1 MYTEQLPPHDDQAE
15 EAVLGSLVIDSE
27 SVPRVAATLVPADFF
42 RQKHSWIFEA
52 CLALFSRNEPVNQI
66 SLSDELARQKRLE
79 EVGGLQFLSYLV
91 TSVPTSVYVE
101 HYGQVVKRLSIM
113 RQLINAGGKIVDIG
127 YKAETGEEDALR
139 KAEDFIYELRMGR
152 SERDL
157 VSLHQALDK
166 YLEDD
171 LNKQD
176 ENRGGVTTG
185 FVDLDR
191 LLGGFQP
198 SDLVILAA
206 RPGVGKS
213 ALALNIA
220 KAITSQRNP
229 DGKRGVVA
237 FFSIEMA
244 TEQIVERLL
253 AGESGIDTRRLR
265 QSREWS
271 EQDEAKIMEAVGQL
285 ADLPLYLDD
294 SPLLGLVEL
303 RSKARRL
310 YLEEGL
316 DLVVVDYL
324 QLMSGSGGFGGNR
337 VQEISEIS
345 RSLKALARDLNVPVL
360 ALSQLSRAVEGRPG
374 HEPLL
379 SDLRDSGS
387 IEQDADVVMFLY
399 RPDVYFT
406 EEEWE
411 RQHPGEDYPRGVADL
426 IVAKHRNGPLGRP
439 QLVFR
444 ERTTT
449 FVDAALRDGPAP
461 NVGMF

>member
-15 EAVLGSLVIDSE
+15 EAVLGSLVIDAE
-27 SVPRVAATLVPADFF
+27 AIPRVAAFLTVQDFF
-42 RQKHSWIFEA
+42 RQKHAWIFEA
-52 CLALFSRNEPVNQI
+52 CLELFTRNQPINQV
-66 SLSDELARQKRLE
+66 SVSDELSRQQRLE
-79 EVGGLQFLSYLV
+79 EVGGLPFLSHLIA
-91 TSVPTSVYVE
+91 TVPTSVYAE
-101 HYGQVVKRLSIM
+101 HYGQMVRRLSVM
-113 RQLINAGGKIVDIG
+113 RQLINAGGRIVEIG
-127 YKAETGEEDALR
+127 YRAESEGEEALSQ
-139 KAEDFIYELRMGR
+139 AEELIYRLRMGR

-157 VSLHQALDK
+157 VSLHQALDD
-166 YLEDD
+166 YLEQEVGSSR
-171 LNKQD
+171 LTQQ
-176 ENRGGVTTG
+176 GGLGTG
-185 FVDLDR
+185 FMDLDR

-198 SDLVILAA
+198 SDLIILAA

-220 KAITSQRNP
+220 KAVTTDRRAN
-229 DGKRGVVA
+229 GRRGVVA
-237 FFSIEMA
+237 FFSLEMA
-244 TEQIVERLL
+244 TEQVVERLL

-265 QSREWS
+265 VGGWTDHE
-271 EQDEAKIMEAVGQL
+271 EAAVMEAAGRL
-285 ADLPLYLDD
+285 AELPLYIDD
-294 SPLLGLVEL
+294 SSMLGMVEL

-324 QLMSGSGGFGGNR
+324 QLMRGSVAFGGNR

-345 RSLKALARDLNVPVL
+345 RTLKGLARDLNVPVL

-379 SDLRDSGS
+379 SDLRESGS
-387 IEQDADVVMFLY
+387 IEQDADVVIFIY

-406 EEEWE
+406 EEEWD
-411 RQHPGEDYPRGVADL
+411 RQHPGDQYPRGIADL

-449 FVDAALRDGPAP
+449 FADAVRTDGASPSS
-461 NVGMF
+461 MF

>member
-27 SVPRVAATLVPADFF
+27 AVPRVAASLTAKDFF

-52 CLALFSRNEPVNQI
+52 CVALFTRNEPVNQI
-66 SLSDELARQKRLE
+66 SVSDELSRHQRLE
-79 EVGGLQFLSYLV
+79 EVGGLPFLSHLIA
-91 TSVPTSVYVE
+91 TVPTSVYAE

-113 RQLINAGGKIVDIG
+113 RQLISAGGRIAEIG
-127 YKAETGEEDALR
+127 YRAESEEDEALR
-139 KAEDFIYELRMGR
+139 QAEDLIYGLRMGR

-166 YLEDD
+166 YLEQD
-171 LNKQD
+171 LASGLTS
-176 ENRGGVTTG
+176 EGGVRTG
-185 FVDLDR
+185 FADLDH
-191 LLGGFQP
+191 LLGGLQG

-220 KAITSQRNP
+220 KTVTSTRRAN
-229 DGKRGVVA
+229 GLRGVVA
-237 FFSIEMA
+237 FFSLEMA
-244 TEQIVERLL
+244 TEQVVERLL

-265 QSREWS
+265 LRNWGDHE
-271 EQDEAKIMEAVGQL
+271 EASIMEAVGQL
-285 ADLPLYLDD
+285 AELPLYIDD
-294 SPLLGLVEL
+294 SALLGMVEL

-310 YLEEGL
+310 HMEEGL

-324 QLMSGSGGFGGNR
+324 QLMHGNGGFGGNR

-345 RSLKALARDLNVPVL
+345 RSLKGLARDLNVPVL

-374 HEPLL
+374 HEPML
-379 SDLRDSGS
+379 SDLRESGS

-399 RPDVYFT
+399 RGDMYFT
-406 EEEWE
+406 EEEWD
-411 RQHPGEDYPRGVADL
+411 RQHPGEEYPRGIADL

-449 FVDAALRDGPAP
+449 FVDAVRTNGSGPSAA
-461 NVGMF
+461 MF

>member
-1 MYTEQLPPHDDQAE
+1 LYTEQLPPHDDQAE

-27 SVPRVAATLVPADFF
+27 SLPRVAATLSADDFF

-52 CLALFSRNEPVNQI
+52 CLNLFSRNEPVNQI
-66 SLSDELARQKRLE
+66 TLSDELTRQQRLE
-79 EVGGLQFLSYLV
+79 EIGGLQFLSYLV

-127 YKAETGEEDALR
+127 YKAETDEEEALR

-166 YLEDD
+166 YIEEDLSSQD
-171 LNKQD
+171 SNKA
-176 ENRGGVTTG
+176 GVTSG

-220 KAITSQRNP
+220 KAITSRRNNE
-229 DGKRGVVA
+229 GRRGVVA
-237 FFSIEMA
+237 FFSVEMA

-265 QSREWS
+265 QSQEWS
-271 EQDEAKIMEAVGQL
+271 EQDEAKIMQAVGQL
-285 ADLPLYLDD
+285 ADLPLYIDD
-294 SPLLGLVEL
+294 SALLGVVEL

-316 DLVVVDYL
+316 DLIVVDYL

-411 RQHPGEDYPRGVADL
+411 RQHPGQDYPRGVADL

-449 FVDAALRDGPAP
+449 FVDAVLRDGPTP
-461 NVGMF
+461 NMGMF

>member
-1 MYTEQLPPHDDQAE
+1 LYTEQLPPHDDQAE

-27 SVPRVAATLVPADFF
+27 SLPRVAATLAADDFF

-52 CLALFSRNEPVNQI
+52 CLNLFSRNEPVNQI
-66 SLSDELARQKRLE
+66 TLSDELTRQQRLE
-79 EVGGLQFLSYLV
+79 EIGGLQFLSYLV

-127 YKAETGEEDALR
+127 YKAETDEEEALR

-166 YLEDD
+166 YIEEDLSSQD
-171 LNKQD
+171 SNKA
-176 ENRGGVTTG
+176 GVTSG

-220 KAITSQRNP
+220 KAITSRRNTE
-229 DGKRGVVA
+229 GRRGVVA
-237 FFSIEMA
+237 FFSLEMA

-265 QSREWS
+265 QAQEWS
-271 EQDEAKIMEAVGQL
+271 EQDEAKIMQAVGQL
-285 ADLPLYLDD
+285 ADLPLYIDD
-294 SPLLGLVEL
+294 SALLGVVEL

-316 DLVVVDYL
+316 ELIVVDYM
-324 QLMSGSGGFGGNR
+324 QLMSGSGGFRGNR

-449 FVDAALRDGPAP
+449 FVDAVLRDGPAP
-461 NVGMF
+461 NMGMF